1 MSKEK
6 KARVIDEL
14 QEVFAQC
21 SIGILTDYRGLSTTE
36 LTELRRKLR
45 DSGISYR
52 VVKNSLAQFAAERV
66 GRQDL
71 VSSFEGPI
79 AIASGYDDLTQ
90 PAKILADY
98 IRATKST
105 LNVKGGFLRTRLLT
119 ASDVEALSKLPSR
132 EILISKVLAGM
143 QSPITALVNCLVSP
157 MRGIMG
163 ILQAR
168 IQQLEGE

>member
-66 GRQDL
+66 GRSYNSL
-71 VSSFEGPI
+71 G
-79 AIASGYDDLTQ
+79 
-90 PAKILADY
+90 
-98 IRATKST
+98 
-105 LNVKGGFLRTRLLT
+105 
-119 ASDVEALSKLPSR
+119 
-132 EILISKVLAGM
+132 
-143 QSPITALVNCLVSP
+143 
-157 MRGIMG
+157 
-163 ILQAR
+163 
-168 IQQLEGE
+168 